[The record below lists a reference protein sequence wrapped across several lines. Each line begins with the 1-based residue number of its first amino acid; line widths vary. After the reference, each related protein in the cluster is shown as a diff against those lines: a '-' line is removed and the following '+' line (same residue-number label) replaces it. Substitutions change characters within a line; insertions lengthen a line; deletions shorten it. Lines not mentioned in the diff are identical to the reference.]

1 MIKRFKNYVDTNEDE
16 DEMSSEYSDNQPQN
30 DNHQYRID
38 LEMEEKYIE
47 KESDQIDN
55 LNTLEDEN
63 SNQDNKKLD
72 NLSKLTKNGK

>member
-63 SNQDNKKLD
+63 SQDNKKLD